1 MRSLAACV
9 VAFCLV
15 APPAIARA
23 ARAGGGEENPKTSTT
38 STPMTGTADPREEA
52 SSGDSPARPVESRL
66 ENELEQL
73 RDLLESQAKK
83 LQEQSEQLEEQQ
95 QKMRALE
102 ERLLTS
108 GPRENLAAAAP
119 ISAPPAVSIPPTG
132 AVANALSTSAA
143 SKAPN
148 QDKPA
153 DAPMALRFKGITLT
167 PSGYMAAETV
177 W

>member
-23 ARAGGGEENPKTSTT
+23 ARAGGGEENPVAAKTSTT
-38 STPMTGTADPREEA
+38 STPMTGTAHPRAEA

-102 ERLLTS
+102 ERLLAS
-108 GPRENLAAAAP
+108 GPRENLVAAP
-119 ISAPPAVSIPPTG
+119 SSSAQPAFS
-132 AVANALSTSAA
+132 
-143 SKAPN
+143 
-148 QDKPA
+148 
-153 DAPMALRFKGITLT
+153 
-167 PSGYMAAETV
+167 
-177 W
+177 

>member
-23 ARAGGGEENPKTSTT
+23 AGARGGEDDPVAAKTSNT
-38 STPMTGTADPREEA
+38 SSPTGTADPRAEA
-52 SSGDSPARPVESRL
+52 SGSDSPARPVESRL

-102 ERLLTS
+102 ERLTTS
-108 GPRENLAAAAP
+108 GPRENFAAAP
-119 ISAPPAVSIPPTG
+119 PSSAPPAV
-132 AVANALSTSAA
+132 
-143 SKAPN
+143 
-148 QDKPA
+148 
-153 DAPMALRFKGITLT
+153 
-167 PSGYMAAETV
+167 
-177 W
+177 